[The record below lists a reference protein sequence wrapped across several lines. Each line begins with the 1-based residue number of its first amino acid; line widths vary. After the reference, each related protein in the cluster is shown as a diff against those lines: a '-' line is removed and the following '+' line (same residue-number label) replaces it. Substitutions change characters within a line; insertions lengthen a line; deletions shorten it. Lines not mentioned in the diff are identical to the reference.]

1 MKYGTHTHTDS
12 RPLIHLYMM
21 IALVRHLTSLH
32 IVAFVVAVAQVVVAA
47 AARCCYSATHFY
59 NQRRHC

>member
-47 AARCCYSATHFY
+47 VRCCYSATHFY